1 MKWLKNRRA
10 ALQIVLATKRS
21 KHQHAIQARFI
32 LRKKGCGFVHS
43 PFFIEYHALFNSVIL
58 IQLQKSVQTTLE

>member
-1 MKWLKNRRA
+1 MKWLKSRRA

-32 LRKKGCGFVHS
+32 LRKKGLWIHPQ
-43 PFFIEYHALFNSVIL
+43 PFFIEYHALFSSVIL
-58 IQLQKSVQTTLE
+58 MQLQKSVQTTLE